1 MESIYSYNRDQK
13 CKAKHGEGS
22 VSIYRIKPKTQ
33 SSTDAIALSLLTQNV
48 LHLDIPHCH
57 GKNFGVLACAW
68 DAPMP
73 G

>member
-48 LHLDIPHCH
+48 LHLDIQI
-57 GKNFGVLACAW
+57 
-68 DAPMP
+68 
-73 G
+73 